1 MIYQMAR
8 YPIFRWQLSRN
19 SENPLTVILNDSERK
34 AMNPSPHVHF
44 IGAGPGALDL
54 ITLRG
59 QRLLAEADL
68 ILYADSLVMAEIAQW
83 AKPGAQIIPTADLHL
98 DQIMALMVAAAQ
110 QGKHV
115 VRIHS
120 GDPSLY
126 GALHEQMVRLRAA
139 AIAYEIV
146 PGVSAVF
153 AAAAALGAELTVP
166 DVTQTLICT
175 RISGRASS
183 VPEREALSG
192 LAAHGASLALFLSI
206 TKARQVQAELLTGYA
221 PETPVAI
228 LYRVSWPDEQIVR
241 CRLDEL
247 AESVRRAGF
256 TRQALIL
263 VSPALAET
271 SAPRSQLY
279 HAEFRHRF
287 RTQEQI
293 PQMIEVGSAPDAS
306 PASDAIVLAI
316 TAKGVELARRLA
328 PQIDAQAWLPAKFA
342 QPGES
347 VYHGSV
353 LDAARQAWAQSRSL
367 LFVAPVAIAVRAIA
381 PLAQDKKL
389 DPAVLALDESG
400 QFVVSVLS
408 GHRGG
413 ANALAHRVAQITGG
427 QAVITT
433 ASDVSGK
440 VALDLLA
447 QEAGWF
453 CEPSSALTQ
462 VMAAIV
468 NDEPVQVYI
477 AQGCDGSP
485 LRQAGAP
492 WRWVARREDLQA
504 GPAIVLSDRSE
515 TLDLAQSVLF
525 RPRTLSVGIGCQR
538 GVSRAQIEAAVR
550 TTLDDAGLA
559 FGALAAVATVR
570 LKAEEP
576 GLLAFIEQL
585 GLPLRIYEEDEIK
598 TLAARVSLSP
608 SAAQEKL
615 GLPGV
620 AEPCAL
626 LAAGVDELLVRKRV
640 FAGVTV
646 AVARLEICQRIRG
659 MDETDS
665 FS

>member
-1 MIYQMAR
+1 
-8 YPIFRWQLSRN
+8 
-19 SENPLTVILNDSERK
+19 
-34 AMNPSPHVHF
+34 MNPSPHVHF
-44 IGAGPGALDL
+44 IGAGPGAPDL

-59 QRLLAEADL
+59 QRLIAEADL

-115 VRIHS
+115 ARIHS

-166 DVTQTLICT
+166 DLTQTLICT

-183 VPEREALSG
+183 VPEREKLSG

-206 TKARQVQAELLTGYA
+206 TKARQVQADLLTGYA

-263 VSPALAET
+263 VSPALANPTATFFKAEGGSSEGAT
-271 SAPRSQLY
+271 ELRSQLY
-279 HAEFRHRF
+279 NAEFRHRF
-287 RTQEQI
+287 RTQEQT
-293 PQMIEVGSAPDAS
+293 PQMFEVGSPPNAPPSADT
-306 PASDAIVLAI
+306 IVLAI
-316 TAKGVELARRLA
+316 TAKGAELARRLA

-342 QPGES
+342 QTGES

-353 LDAARQAWAQSRSL
+353 LDAARQAWAQSRAL

-400 QFVVSVLS
+400 QFVISVLS
-408 GHRGG
+408 GHLGG
-413 ANALAHRVAQITGG
+413 ANALARRVAQITGG

-453 CEPSSALTQ
+453 CEPGSALTR

-468 NDEPVQVYI
+468 NDEQVQVYV
-477 AQGCDGSP
+477 APGCDDSP
-485 LRQAGAP
+485 LRQTQAS
-492 WRWVARREDLQA
+492 WEWVARRADLQQ
-504 GPAIVLSDRSE
+504 GPAIVLSDRNE
-515 TLDLAQSVLF
+515 TLDLAQTVLF

-576 GLLAFIEQL
+576 GLLAFVEQA
-585 GLPLRIYEEDEIK
+585 GLPLRIYDKDEIK
-598 TLAARVSLSP
+598 TLAARASLSP

-626 LAAGVDELLVRKRV
+626 LAAGVDELLVRKRA

-646 AVARLEICQRIRG
+646 AVARLANLS
-659 MDETDS
+659 TDS
-665 FS
+665 GNG